1 MNSLSKYLS
10 FGYTNRISKYLSMI
24 LPDRLIFSLFV
35 ENHISKKNTVQNNI
49 FTIELPSLKS
59 NSHITEELKAI
70 CNSYNFEKSISLVV
84 FGSMASEELT
94 NYSDFD
100 GALIY
105 DEREFINHT
114 SIINLK
120 RLTEKINLT
129 AHLQDSLQHHRILV
143 IGKKELIENSDEVVN
158 NLISESKFIYG
169 VRKTNLSNRSVS
181 DYQSSFKKL
190 TRSIQNKLNQE
201 HIWEN
206 QYFFKN
212 MLSEL
217 LLLPCSYLQYQN
229 KKYNSKKDSFV
240 EIKSK
245 FQPDE
250 LALINK
256 LENIR
261 NDWKQIVLK
270 KSELNKTTI
279 KRIKANSK
287 TQAEFIAILSENKT
301 DLLLLIKRLESND

>member
-1 MNSLSKYLS
+1 MNNLSKYLS
-10 FGYTNRISKYLSMI
+10 FGYTNRISKYLSVV

-35 ENHISKKNTVQNNI
+35 ENHISKKNAIQNNI
-49 FTIELPSLKS
+49 FTIELQSLKS
-59 NSHITEELKAI
+59 SSPITEELKAI
-70 CNSYNFEKSISLVV
+70 CNSYNFEKSIALVV
-84 FGSMASEELT
+84 FGSIASEELT

-129 AHLQDSLQHHRILV
+129 AHLQDCLQHHGILV
-143 IGKKELIENSDEVVN
+143 IGKNELIENSDEVIN
-158 NLISESKFIYG
+158 NLIIESKFIYG
-169 VRKTNLSNRSVS
+169 ASEINLSKYSKA
-181 DYQSSFKKL
+181 DYGRTLKKL
-190 TRSIQNKLNQE
+190 VHSIQKKIIQE
-201 HIWEN
+201 HLWEN

-229 KKYNSKKDSFV
+229 KKYISKKDSFE

-245 FQPDE
+245 IQPNE
-250 LALINK
+250 LALVNK

-261 NDWKQIVLK
+261 NNWKQIVLK

-279 KRIKANSK
+279 KSIKANSK
-287 TQAEFIAILSENKT
+287 TEAEFIAILSEIKT

>member
-1 MNSLSKYLS
+1 MNNLSKYLS
-10 FGYTNRISKYLSMI
+10 FGYTNRISKYLSMV

-35 ENHISKKNTVQNNI
+35 ENHISKKHTIQKNI
-49 FTIELPSLKS
+49 YNVELQSLKS
-59 NSHITEELKAI
+59 TNQITKELQDL
-70 CNSYNFEKSISLVV
+70 CNNYNFGKSIMLSV
-84 FGSMASEELT
+84 FGSIATEEIT

-100 GALIY
+100 GVLIY
-105 DEREFINHT
+105 DEEKFINHI

-120 RLTEKINLT
+120 RLIEKINLT
-129 AHLQDSLQHHRILV
+129 AHLQDCLQHHGILV
-143 IGKKELIENSDEVVN
+143 IGKNELIENSDEVVN
-158 NLISESKFIYG
+158 NLITESKVING
-169 VRKTNLSNRSVS
+169 TSEISLNNHSIS

-217 LLLPCSYLQYQN
+217 LLLPCSYLQCQN
-229 KKYNSKKDSFV
+229 KKYISKKDSFV

-256 LENIR
+256 LEDIR
-261 NDWKQIVLK
+261 KNWKQNLIN
-270 KSELNKTTI
+270 KSDLNKTTI
-279 KRIKANSK
+279 KSIKANSK
-287 TQAEFIAILSENKT
+287 TQAEFIAILSEIKT
-301 DLLLLIKRLESND
+301 DLLFLIKRLESND